1 MYIKKSNRAFFTCTP
16 FKPTLYKSQTAT
28 FLFFFSFFS
37 LKKHRKE
44 DSLLSLRMTEIFFF
58 RLVMT

>member
-28 FLFFFSFFS
+28 FLFFFSFF
-37 LKKHRKE
+37 R
-44 DSLLSLRMTEIFFF
+44 LRNTEKRTVF
-58 RLVMT
+58 